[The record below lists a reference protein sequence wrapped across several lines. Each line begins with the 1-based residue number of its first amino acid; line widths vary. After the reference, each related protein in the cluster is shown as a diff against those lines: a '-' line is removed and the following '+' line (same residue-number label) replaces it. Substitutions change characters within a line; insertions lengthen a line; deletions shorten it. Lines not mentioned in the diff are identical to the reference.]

1 MRKLLLII
9 SSTIAILC
17 SVPITYAAGDAQAGK
32 AKSALCVACHGV
44 DGNGTNPTFPNLAG
58 QVPDYIEKQLVLFK
72 QDKRKDPIMAGMAK
86 PLSATDMKNLG
97 AYFSSLKTKQRTI
110 PAESVALA
118 KAGELIFRGGNK
130 ASGVPACMGC
140 HGPSG
145 HGVPPQFPRL
155 AGQSPTYIQKQ
166 LSDFKSGV
174 REDGLKIMSDI
185 AFRLTKKEI
194 KELSAYVEGL
204 K

>member
-1 MRKLLLII
+1 MRKLLLTI
-9 SSTIAILC
+9 SSAIVMGC
-17 SVPITYAAGDAQAGK
+17 SISITYAAGDVKAGK
-32 AKSALCVACHGV
+32 EKSAICVACHGA
-44 DGNGTNPTFPNLAG
+44 DGNGTSPTFPNLAG
-58 QVPDYIEKQLVLFK
+58 QVPGYIKTQLVLF
-72 QDKRKDPIMAGMAK
+72 QEDKRKDPIMAGMSKSLNA
-86 PLSATDMKNLG
+86 ADMQNLD
-97 AYFSSLKTKQRTI
+97 AYYSSLKTKQRTI
-110 PAESVALA
+110 PAKSIALA
-118 KAGELIFRGGNK
+118 KAGEAIFRGGNK

-166 LSDFKSGV
+166 LVDFKSGV
-174 REDGLKIMSDI
+174 REDSLKIMSDI
-185 AFRLTKKEI
+185 AFRLTSQEI